1 MNQEVIPCDFDY
13 CDVYDLKPGKS
24 QCSFEQ
30 TIACEATIHLYKEL
44 YDQIDVIANK
54 ISHPYL
60 KIVAVD
66 PGWYQLIVDCDA
78 ELTAINPNYVP
89 LQIKEKFGTLRY
101 YHDLNASPKYET
113 WHAMGQVIM
122 KYEKLSEQTC
132 ELTGLPGVLMKS
144 KHGIYKTLHTD
155 FISDGWK
162 PIEFRENNQRLY
174 DLNSSSQKDDE

>member
-1 MNQEVIPCDFDY
+1 MEEEVIPCGFSY
-13 CDVYDLKPGKS
+13 CDVYMLKPGKS
-24 QCSFEQ
+24 QCSYET
-30 TIACEATIHLYKEL
+30 TIACGSTSHIYDEL
-44 YDQIDVIANK
+44 RAQIDLIIAK
-54 ISHPYL
+54 MPDQYL
-60 KIVAVD
+60 KVAEIQ
-66 PGWYQLIVDCDA
+66 PGWYQLVVDCDA

-101 YHDLNASPKYET
+101 YHDLNASPEYET

-144 KHGIYKTLHTD
+144 KHGIYKTLHVDFTD
-155 FISDGWK
+155 YGWT
-162 PIEFRENNQRLY
+162 PIKFPENNQRLY